1 MFDHRKLILQL
12 DTGGWNSLKVLWPLL
27 SKVLSLAATQQLG
40 ERRAFS
46 VQGAEIKV
54 VYQQLLNNRNS
65 SKEKMDW
72 HFSVEIN
79 TSLYQTWNLTVL
91 KNKTKTQLLNTECAE
106 IFHSVSHSSQ
116 GKKKRKEESEES
128 TAMAASKMR
137 TKHRSHLFSKG
148 GEVFISNY

>member
-1 MFDHRKLILQL
+1 MYDDKKLILQL
-12 DTGGWNSLKVLWPLL
+12 DTGGWNPLKVLWPLL
-27 SKVLSLAATQQLG
+27 GKVLSLAATQQLG
-40 ERRAFS
+40 ERRALS

-79 TSLYQTWNLTVL
+79 TSLYQTLSN
-91 KNKTKTQLLNTECAE
+91 CAKKQNQDTAAQYWV
-106 IFHSVSHSSQ
+106 SRDLPLSHSFQ

-137 TKHRSHLFSKG
+137 TRHRSHLFSKG
-148 GEVFISNY
+148 GKVFISSY